1 MVNLL
6 SSIEAIRENMI
17 NFKEIKT
24 AAFLAR
30 KDTLKDWKIF
40 ALVIVALSFSL
51 LNIVFIQALMSGL
64 VSEIYAQTIDLS
76 TGHMVIEP
84 DKDQEYLY
92 NINNLEKKL
101 EALSGVAGISP
112 RYVDRAI
119 IIEKK
124 HDRKS
129 SATLIAFTPSRENDV
144 TNLYKKIKSGEF
156 LSDRDENEI
165 LIGKT
170 LANDLELAVGDKA
183 KMVFSNGVST
193 DFRIKGVLD
202 SGMEPIDR
210 GSIYVSIQGYEK
222 FLNVYDNASSV
233 VIKLADINQV
243 ENYRYMIIPLT
254 RGEVSTW
261 KTKTEYIQ
269 RQIES
274 WGMVTVMTTLIGIL
288 TAVTAIAIIIFI
300 NTSSK
305 KREIAILKAIGSSN
319 SFILKIYT
327 IESIIFGLF
336 GILFGNIVAYG
347 ILGYMANHP
356 LQAREGIQVVPVFNS
371 DLAITASI
379 ILFLSALTAGIYPA
393 WKAAKTNITKTI
405 WGV

>member
-1 MVNLL
+1 
-6 SSIEAIRENMI
+6 MI
-17 NFKEIKT
+17 NLKEMKT

-30 KDTLKDWKIF
+30 KDTFKDWKVF

-64 VSEIYAQTIDLS
+64 VSEIYAQTVDLS

-101 EALSGVAGISP
+101 EALSGVTGISP

-124 HDRKS
+124 HDKKS

-144 TNLYKKIKSGEF
+144 TKLYKKIKSGEF
-156 LSDRDENEI
+156 LSDGDENEI

-170 LANDLELAVGDKA
+170 LANDLELAAGDKV
-183 KMVFSNGVST
+183 KMVFSNSVSK

-202 SGMEPIDR
+202 AGMEPIDR
-210 GSIYVSIQGYEK
+210 NSIYVTTQGYEK
-222 FLNVYDNASSV
+222 FLNVHDKASSV
-233 VIKLADINQV
+233 VIRLADINQV
-243 ENYRYMIIPLT
+243 ENYRYTIIPLT
-254 RGEVSTW
+254 RGEVYTW

-288 TAVTAIAIIIFI
+288 TAATAIAIIIYI

-305 KREIAILKAIGSSN
+305 KREIAILKAIGGSN
-319 SFILKIYT
+319 SFIMTIYT
-327 IESIIFGLF
+327 TESIIFGLL

-356 LQAREGIQVVPVFNS
+356 LQAREGFQVIPVYNS
-371 DLAITASI
+371 DLAISASI

>member
-1 MVNLL
+1 
-6 SSIEAIRENMI
+6 
-17 NFKEIKT
+17 
-24 AAFLAR
+24 
-30 KDTLKDWKIF
+30 
-40 ALVIVALSFSL
+40 
-51 LNIVFIQALMSGL
+51 SGL
-64 VSEIYAQTIDLS
+64 VSGIYAQTVDLS

-101 EALSGVAGISP
+101 EALSGVVGISP

-124 HDRKS
+124 HDKKS

-144 TNLYKKIKSGEF
+144 TQLYKKIKFGEF
-156 LSDRDENEI
+156 LSDGDENEI

-170 LANDLELAVGDKA
+170 LADDLELAVGDKV
-183 KMVFSNGVST
+183 KMVFSNSVSK

-202 SGMEPIDR
+202 AGMEQIDR
-210 GSIYVSIQGYEK
+210 GSIYVTTQGYDT
-222 FLNVYDNASSV
+222 FLNVHDKASSV
-233 VIKLADINQV
+233 VIRLADINQV

-254 RGEVSTW
+254 RGEVYTW

-288 TAVTAIAIIIFI
+288 TAATAIAIIIYI

-305 KREIAILKAIGSSN
+305 KREIAILKAIGGSN
-319 SFILKIYT
+319 SFIMTIYT
-327 IESIIFGLF
+327 IESIIFGLL

-356 LQAREGIQVVPVFNS
+356 LQAREGFQVIPVYNL
-371 DLAITASI
+371 DLAISASI

>member
-1 MVNLL
+1 
-6 SSIEAIRENMI
+6 MI
-17 NFKEIKT
+17 NLKEIKT

-40 ALVIVALSFSL
+40 VLVIVALSFSL

-64 VSEIYAQTIDLS
+64 VSEIYAQTVDLS

-101 EALSGVAGISP
+101 EALSGVVGISP

-124 HDRKS
+124 HDKKS
-129 SATLIAFTPSRENDV
+129 STTLIAFTPSRENDV
-144 TNLYKKIKSGEF
+144 TQLYKKIKSGEF
-156 LSDRDENEI
+156 LSDGDENEI

-170 LANDLELAVGDKA
+170 LADDLELAVGDKV
-183 KMVFSNGVST
+183 KMVFSNGVSKE
-193 DFRIKGVLD
+193 FRIKGVLD
-202 SGMEPIDR
+202 AGMEQIDR
-210 GSIYVSIQGYEK
+210 GSIYVTTQGYDK
-222 FLNVYDNASSV
+222 FLNVHDKASSV
-233 VIKLADINQV
+233 VIRLADINQV

-254 RGEVSTW
+254 RGEVYTW

-288 TAVTAIAIIIFI
+288 TAATAIAIIIYI

-305 KREIAILKAIGSSN
+305 KREIAILKAIGGSN
-319 SFILKIYT
+319 SFIMTIYT
-327 IESIIFGLF
+327 IESIIFGLL

-356 LQAREGIQVVPVFNS
+356 LQAREGFQVIPVYNL
-371 DLAITASI
+371 DLAISASI

>member
-1 MVNLL
+1 
-6 SSIEAIRENMI
+6 MI
-17 NFKEIKT
+17 NLKEIKT
-24 AAFLAR
+24 AAFLAK

-64 VSEIYAQTIDLS
+64 VSEIYAQTVDLS

-84 DKDQEYLY
+84 DKDQEYLD

-124 HDRKS
+124 HDKKS
-129 SATLIAFTPSRENDV
+129 SATLIAFTPSKENDV
-144 TNLYKKIKSGEF
+144 TKLYKKIKSGEF
-156 LSDRDENEI
+156 LSDGEENEI

-170 LANDLELAVGDKA
+170 LANDLELAVGDKV
-183 KMVFSNGVST
+183 KMVFSNGVSK

-202 SGMEPIDR
+202 AGMEPIDKD
-210 GSIYVSIQGYEK
+210 SIYVTTQGYEK
-222 FLNVYDNASSV
+222 FLNVHDKASSV
-233 VIKLADINQV
+233 VIRLADINQV

-254 RGEVSTW
+254 RGEVYTW

-274 WGMVTVMTTLIGIL
+274 WGMVTAMTTLIGIL
-288 TAVTAIAIIIFI
+288 TAATAIAIIIYI

-305 KREIAILKAIGSSN
+305 KREIAILKAIGGSN
-319 SFILKIYT
+319 SFIMTIYT
-327 IESIIFGLF
+327 IESIIFGLL

-347 ILGYMANHP
+347 ILGYMANRP
-356 LQAREGIQVVPVFNS
+356 MAAREGLQVIPVYNLE
-371 DLAITASI
+371 LAISASI